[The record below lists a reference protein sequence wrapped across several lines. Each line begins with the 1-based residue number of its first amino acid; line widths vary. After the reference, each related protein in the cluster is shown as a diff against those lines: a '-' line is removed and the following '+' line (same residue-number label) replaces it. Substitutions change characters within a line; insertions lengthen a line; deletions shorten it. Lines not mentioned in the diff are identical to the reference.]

1 MAALL
6 PEPPPVVFTYALPAE
21 PVAGAAVDI
30 GHVTVT
36 IGLLLTGDLDV
47 LAGAGPVDAG
57 RPADVGRTAALAAL
71 GTVAK
76 GVMIRGLGSATP
88 SVTAAGHRFT
98 QRHHDFRAPNT
109 VISAGDCAIDIT
121 GRHDG
126 VAVTVSGQVDYA
138 LEVTAERPPSATAPR
153 GWFRRHEK
161 ELASIGLVL
170 LVATPVAPVRLVL
183 KEE

>member
-1 MAALL
+1 SPL
-6 PEPPPVVFTYALPAE
+6 
-21 PVAGAAVDI
+21 
-30 GHVTVT
+30 
-36 IGLLLTGDLDV
+36 
-47 LAGAGPVDAG
+47 
-57 RPADVGRTAALAAL
+57 RTAALDAL

-88 SVTAAGHRFT
+88 SVSAAAGHAFT

-109 VISAGDCAIDIT
+109 VISAGDCLIDFT
-121 GRHDG
+121 RRHDG
-126 VAVTVSGQVDYA
+126 LAVSVSGQVAYA

-170 LVATPVAPVRLVL
+170 LVAVPVAPVRLARA
-183 KEE
+183 

>member
-6 PEPPPVVFTYALPAE
+6 PDPPPVAFRYALPAG

-36 IGLLLTGDLDV
+36 IGLLLTGELEV
-47 LAGAGPVDAG
+47 LAGPGEADALRG
-57 RPADVGRTAALAAL
+57 AALDAL

-88 SVTAAGHRFT
+88 SVSAAAGHRFT

-109 VISAGDCAIDIT
+109 VISTGGCAIDFT
-121 GRHDG
+121 RHHDG
-126 VAVTVSGQVDYA
+126 VAVTVSGEVAYA
-138 LEVTAERPPSATAPR
+138 LEVTAERPPSATAPG

-170 LVATPVAPVRLVL
+170 LVAVPVTAERLTRA
-183 KEE
+183 

>member
-6 PEPPPVVFTYALPAE
+6 PDPPPVAFRYTLPSG

-30 GHVTVT
+30 GHVAVT
-36 IGLLLTGDLDV
+36 IALLLTGELDV
-47 LAGAGPVDAG
+47 LAGPAADDTTRAGVLG
-57 RPADVGRTAALAAL
+57 AL
-71 GTVAK
+71 GAVAK

-88 SVTAAGHRFT
+88 SITASAGHRFT

-109 VISAGDCAIDIT
+109 VIAAGDCAVDLT
-121 GRHDG
+121 SRHGG
-126 VAVTVSGQVDYA
+126 VAVTVSGQVAYS

-170 LVATPVAPVRLVL
+170 LVATPVEDGDLTEA
-183 KEE
+183 EG